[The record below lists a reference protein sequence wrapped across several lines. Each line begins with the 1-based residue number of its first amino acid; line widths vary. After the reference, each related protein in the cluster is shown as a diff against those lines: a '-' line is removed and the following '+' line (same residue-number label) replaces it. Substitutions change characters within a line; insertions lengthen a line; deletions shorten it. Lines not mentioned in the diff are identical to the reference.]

1 MYSSIIY
8 PSSRI
13 NFGYEGFIVRLKD
26 GSEVSGYILNQS
38 KDAVSIKMMGATVKD
53 ISMTEIE
60 SIEPMKNSLMTEGLH
75 QVMKE
80 QELVDVIAYLEN
92 LKVL

>member
-8 PSSRI
+8 SSAGI

-38 KDAVSIKMMGATVKD
+38 EDAVSIKMMGATVKD

-60 SIEPMKNSLMTEGLH
+60 SIEPKKNSLMTEGLH

-80 QELVDVIAYLEN
+80 QELVDVVAYLEN
-92 LKVL
+92 LKVF

>member
-8 PSSRI
+8 SSAGI
-13 NFGYEGFIVRLKD
+13 NFGYEGFIVRLED

-38 KDAVSIKMMGATVKD
+38 EDAVSIKMMGATVKD

-60 SIEPMKNSLMTEGLH
+60 SIEPKKNSLMTEGLH

-80 QELVDVIAYLEN
+80 QELVDVVAYLEN

>member
-8 PSSRI
+8 SSAGI
-13 NFGYEGFIVRLKD
+13 NFVYEGFIVRLKD
-26 GSEVSGYILNQS
+26 GSGYILNQS
-38 KDAVSIKMMGATVKD
+38 EDAVSIKMMGATVKD